1 MVFTSPPYEF
11 LEKYEGMKDYE
22 DFYEEFLNPVI
33 LKTFKYLDKGGT
45 YLLNVPQKMYLTK
58 IKKLLGK
65 YEKKILLKKSQRPG
79 GRNYKEYIYVWTKI

>member
-1 MVFTSPPYEF
+1 
-11 LEKYEGMKDYE
+11 
-22 DFYEEFLNPVI
+22 
-33 LKTFKYLDKGGT
+33 
-45 YLLNVPQKMYLTK
+45 MYLTK